1 MRAYLTTF
9 VAAMLLTMPVAA
21 EEPTLFVA
29 ELATELT
36 AVDGDSPGHDVAVIE
51 SFAGAERSYAVF
63 SAADEPVLRSYL
75 DERGIRPTK
84 ISHVEFINSPVLG
97 GGPEAGATPRQGHQ
111 VYVIE
116 RPIPGVGSFPLEQK
130 KKISMGSNAAVDKLG
145 TVVEWDHSYLTSE
158 GTFCVYRAVDEA
170 TIREHAEFAGAPIAM
185 ITPVTHALHGEAD

>member
-1 MRAYLTTF
+1 MRACLTTL
-9 VAAMLLTMPVAA
+9 VAAMLLTFPVAA

-36 AVDGDSPGHDVAVIE
+36 SVDGNASGPDVAVIE

-63 SAADEPVLRSYL
+63 RAADEPMLRTYL
-75 DERGIRPTK
+75 DEHGVQPTK

-97 GGPEAGATPRQGHQ
+97 GGPEAGATPRPGHQ

-116 RPIPGVGSFPLEQK
+116 RPIPGVGSFPLEKK
-130 KKISMGSNAAVDKLG
+130 KKISMGSNAAAEKLG
-145 TVVEWDHSYLTSE
+145 AVVEWDHSYLTSE

-170 TIREHAEFAGAPIAM
+170 TIREHADLAGAPIAM
-185 ITPVTHALHGEAD
+185 ITPVTQTLHGETN